1 MQKKLTYD
9 ITSLNV
15 RGIRE
20 QTKRRSIFSYL
31 KDQKSKFYF
40 LQETYSDLNDEN
52 IWRNEWGGE
61 IFFSHG
67 TRHSKGVCILI
78 HPSVRDKVEFIFT
91 DKLGRIVLITIV
103 INSLK
108 VSLCNIYAPNN
119 QSEQLDFLQELNN
132 CLIDKSELTTLIV
145 GGDWNCTLSKSDKRG
160 GKPWRATNYRNL
172 VLTTMDILDLIDIQR
187 VKHPKLRKYSYESK
201 ALKVKSRIDFFL
213 VAKHLE
219 QYVKKSE
226 IYSSVAPDHKAI
238 YISLSWSNPTPR
250 GPGLWKFNNSLLN
263 DEEYVNKIRETYAH
277 TCVYYSDSVNKRLF
291 WEMLKMEIRA
301 ATISFSK
308 DIAKSTY
315 RREMEIRRQLD
326 VLDDII
332 CNNFHFSEI
341 DLVLKEFDNLK
352 TELQSIYDKKGMAAI
367 FRSKCRW
374 IEMGERPTKYFF
386 NLEKRNYIKK
396 TITELRM
403 EDETTIKD
411 ETQILDAIENY
422 FNNLYMSTDGTTQDD
437 YDQYIQDLSLPRLS
451 DEERDNMEG
460 PLTYEECKK
469 VLETFQND
477 KSPGEDGFTVEFYK
491 FFFELLGHDLIA
503 SFNEAYEANELTI
516 SQRRGV
522 ITLIP
527 KEDGSLM
534 DLTNWRPITLLN
546 VDCKIATKA
555 IAKRVEASLPK
566 LINHDQTGF
575 IKGRYIGENIR
586 LIIDAMEY
594 TKAHNI
600 PGILVSLDFRKAF
613 DSLEWPFIMR
623 TLDTFN
629 FGKSIKKW
637 VSTFYTNIESAVLN
651 NGFLTKWFRPSRGV
665 RQGCPLSPYLFI
677 LSAEIMANKVRQE
690 PGFKG
695 IKILG
700 NELKL
705 SQYAD
710 DTNLF
715 CADLASVEKILEIVE
730 NFGNM
735 AGLKLNRRKTKAI
748 WLGRW
753 EKNKSNPLQLKW
765 LHSPVKIL
773 GIYVSYDE
781 NGNKQMNFNLKLQK
795 LQTNLDM
802 WRARDL
808 TLFGR
813 VLIIKSLG
821 LSQLVYSAS
830 NLTVPQEITPII
842 KTKLFNFLW
851 KNKRDKIKRAG
862 LYQER
867 EKGGISMT
875 DVETMIKALRLAWIP
890 RLLTPEIRNWKTI
903 PDYYLRKL
911 GGLNFL
917 LRCNYDVKYID
928 GLPLFYQNILTFF
941 NELKSLYS
949 CEGIQDMVLFNNKE
963 ILVGGKPVFIK
974 EWFDCNILFIQDL
987 LNSKG
992 QLLSFREFI
1001 NKYDCSTNFLQFYQV
1016 TSAIPKYL
1024 VTKARNTEPPQ
1035 NGLYTRNNFLFQLD
1049 ASTQIQLEKAKT
1061 RDFYCLLNRK
1071 THTVSQTGPMKWNSI
1086 IGLDEN
1092 AWKIIFTS
1100 PKNVCKEPK
1109 LKEFQFKLIH
1119 RIVVTKKE
1127 LHRYGIKADD
1137 ECLYC
1142 GEKDS
1147 IDHTFLNC
1155 QFVKIFVNNVIDW
1168 FNAANN
1174 SKFAPTIGEK
1184 LFGIISGPY
1193 EKEIVKKFNYTLLF
1207 MKYYIYTSKMHN
1219 QAIHLS
1225 VFVNKV
1231 LFKYRIENFDD

>member
-1 MQKKLTYD
+1 
-9 ITSLNV
+9 
-15 RGIRE
+15 
-20 QTKRRSIFSYL
+20 
-31 KDQKSKFYF
+31 
-40 LQETYSDLNDEN
+40 
-52 IWRNEWGGE
+52 
-61 IFFSHG
+61 
-67 TRHSKGVCILI
+67 
-78 HPSVRDKVEFIFT
+78 
-91 DKLGRIVLITIV
+91 
-103 INSLK
+103 
-108 VSLCNIYAPNN
+108 
-119 QSEQLDFLQELNN
+119 
-132 CLIDKSELTTLIV
+132 
-145 GGDWNCTLSKSDKRG
+145 
-160 GKPWRATNYRNL
+160 
-172 VLTTMDILDLIDIQR
+172 
-187 VKHPKLRKYSYESK
+187 
-201 ALKVKSRIDFFL
+201 
-213 VAKHLE
+213 
-219 QYVKKSE
+219 
-226 IYSSVAPDHKAI
+226 
-238 YISLSWSNPTPR
+238 
-250 GPGLWKFNNSLLN
+250 
-263 DEEYVNKIRETYAH
+263 
-277 TCVYYSDSVNKRLF
+277 
-291 WEMLKMEIRA
+291 
-301 ATISFSK
+301 
-308 DIAKSTY
+308 
-315 RREMEIRRQLD
+315 MEIRRQLD

-332 CNNFHFSEI
+332 CNNFYSSEI

-403 EDETTIKD
+403 EDETVIKK

-422 FNNLYMSTDGTTQDD
+422 FSNLYLSTDSTTQED
-437 YDQYIQDLSLPRLS
+437 YDEYIQDLSLPRLS

-460 PLTYEECKK
+460 VLTYEECKK

-491 FFFELLGHDLIA
+491 FFFDLLGHDLIA
-503 SFNEAYEANELTI
+503 SFNEAYEANELPI

-527 KEDGSLM
+527 KEDGSLL
-534 DLTNWRPITLLN
+534 DLSNWRPITLLN

-555 IAKRVEASLPK
+555 IAKRLEASLPK

-586 LIIDAMEY
+586 LIIDVMEY
-594 TKAHNI
+594 TKAHDI

-629 FGKSIKKW
+629 FGTSIKKW
-637 VSTFYTNIESAVLN
+637 VCTFYTNIESAALN

-690 PGFKG
+690 PGFNG

-700 NELKL
+700 KELKL

-765 LHSPVKIL
+765 LHNPVKIL

-842 KTKLFNFLW
+842 KTKLFKFLW

-862 LYQER
+862 LYQDR
-867 EKGGISMT
+867 GKGGICMT

-903 PDYYLRKL
+903 PDYYLRKF

-928 GLPLFYQNILTFF
+928 GLPLFYRNMLTFF
-941 NELKSLYS
+941 DELKNLYS
-949 CEGIQDMVLFNNKE
+949 YDGMQDIVLFNNKE

-974 EWFDCNILFIQDL
+974 EWFDRNILSIQDL
-987 LNSKG
+987 LNSNG
-992 QLLSFREFI
+992 QLLSFQEFI
-1001 NKYDCSTNFLQFYQV
+1001 NKYDCHTNFLQFYQV
-1016 TSAIPKYL
+1016 ISAIPKYL
-1024 VTKARNTEPPQ
+1024 VTKARNTEQ
-1035 NGLYTRNNFLFQLD
+1035 SENELYTRNNFLFPLD
-1049 ASTQIQLEKAKT
+1049 AHTQIQLEKAKT
-1061 RDFYCLLNRK
+1061 RDFYCLLIRK
-1071 THTVSQTGPMKWNSI
+1071 IHTVSQTGPMKWDSVTR
-1086 IGLDEN
+1086 LDDN
-1092 AWKIIFTS
+1092 AWEKIFTS
-1100 PKNVCKEPK
+1100 LKNICKETK

-1147 IDHTFLNC
+1147 IEHTFLNC
-1155 QFVKIFVNNVIDW
+1155 QFVKIFVNSVIDW

-1174 SKFAPTIGEK
+1174 SKFAPTIEEK
-1184 LFGIISGPY
+1184 LFGIISGSY
-1193 EKEIVKKFNYTLLF
+1193 EKEILKKFNYTILF

-1219 QAIHLS
+1219 QAIHLP
-1225 VFVNKV
+1225 VFVDKV
-1231 LFKYRIENFDD
+1231 LFKYRIEKFDC

>member
-1 MQKKLTYD
+1 M
-9 ITSLNV
+9 
-15 RGIRE
+15 
-20 QTKRRSIFSYL
+20 
-31 KDQKSKFYF
+31 
-40 LQETYSDLNDEN
+40 
-52 IWRNEWGGE
+52 
-61 IFFSHG
+61 
-67 TRHSKGVCILI
+67 
-78 HPSVRDKVEFIFT
+78 RDKVEFIFT

-403 EDETTIKD
+403 EDETAIKD

-460 PLTYEECKK
+460 LLTYEECKK

-503 SFNEAYEANELTI
+503 SFNEAYKANELTI

-534 DLTNWRPITLLN
+534 DLSNWRPITLLN

-651 NGFLTKWFRPSRGV
+651 NGFLTKWFRPSKGV

-705 SQYAD
+705 SQYAV

-851 KNKRDKIKRAG
+851 KNKRDKIKRAR

-941 NELKSLYS
+941 NELKNLYS

-1225 VFVNKV
+1225 AFVNKV

>member
-1 MQKKLTYD
+1 
-9 ITSLNV
+9 
-15 RGIRE
+15 
-20 QTKRRSIFSYL
+20 
-31 KDQKSKFYF
+31 
-40 LQETYSDLNDEN
+40 
-52 IWRNEWGGE
+52 
-61 IFFSHG
+61 
-67 TRHSKGVCILI
+67 
-78 HPSVRDKVEFIFT
+78 
-91 DKLGRIVLITIV
+91 
-103 INSLK
+103 
-108 VSLCNIYAPNN
+108 
-119 QSEQLDFLQELNN
+119 
-132 CLIDKSELTTLIV
+132 
-145 GGDWNCTLSKSDKRG
+145 
-160 GKPWRATNYRNL
+160 
-172 VLTTMDILDLIDIQR
+172 
-187 VKHPKLRKYSYESK
+187 
-201 ALKVKSRIDFFL
+201 
-213 VAKHLE
+213 
-219 QYVKKSE
+219 
-226 IYSSVAPDHKAI
+226 
-238 YISLSWSNPTPR
+238 
-250 GPGLWKFNNSLLN
+250 
-263 DEEYVNKIRETYAH
+263 
-277 TCVYYSDSVNKRLF
+277 
-291 WEMLKMEIRA
+291 
-301 ATISFSK
+301 
-308 DIAKSTY
+308 
-315 RREMEIRRQLD
+315 
-326 VLDDII
+326 
-332 CNNFHFSEI
+332 
-341 DLVLKEFDNLK
+341 
-352 TELQSIYDKKGMAAI
+352 
-367 FRSKCRW
+367 
-374 IEMGERPTKYFF
+374 MGERPTKYFF

-403 EDETTIKD
+403 EDETVIKN
-411 ETQILDAIENY
+411 ETQILHAIENY
-422 FNNLYMSTDGTTQDD
+422 FSNLYLSTDSTTQEH
-437 YDQYIQDLSLPRLS
+437 YDEYIQDLSLPRLS

-460 PLTYEECKK
+460 LLTYEECKK

-491 FFFELLGHDLIA
+491 FFFDLLGHDLIA

-527 KEDGSLM
+527 KEDGSLL
-534 DLTNWRPITLLN
+534 DLSNWRPITLLN

-555 IAKRVEASLPK
+555 IAKRLEASLPK

-575 IKGRYIGENIR
+575 IKDRDIGENIR
-586 LIIDAMEY
+586 LIIDVMEY
-594 TKAHNI
+594 TKAHDI

-629 FGKSIKKW
+629 FGTSIKKW
-637 VSTFYTNIESAVLN
+637 VCTFYTNIESAALN

-690 PGFKG
+690 PGFNG

-700 NELKL
+700 KELKL

-715 CADLASVEKILEIVE
+715 CADLASVEKFLEIVE

-781 NGNKQMNFNLKLQK
+781 NGNKQRNFNLKLQK

-813 VLIIKSLG
+813 VLIINSLG

-830 NLTVPQEITPII
+830 NLTVPQETTPII

-851 KNKRDKIKRAG
+851 KSKRDKIKRAG
-862 LYQER
+862 LYQDR
-867 EKGGISMT
+867 GKGGICMT
-875 DVETMIKALRLAWIP
+875 DGETMIKALRLAWIP

-903 PDYYLRKL
+903 PDYYLRKF

-928 GLPLFYQNILTFF
+928 GLPLFYRNMLTFF
-941 NELKSLYS
+941 DELKKSLLLYD
-949 CEGIQDMVLFNNKE
+949 GMQDMVLFNNKE

-974 EWFDCNILFIQDL
+974 EWFDRNILSIKDL
-987 LNSKG
+987 LISNG
-992 QLLSFREFI
+992 QLLSFQKFI
-1001 NKYDCSTNFLQFYQV
+1001 NKYDCNTNFLQFYQV
-1016 TSAIPKYL
+1016 ISAIPKYL
-1024 VTKARNTEPPQ
+1024 VIKARNTKPPE
-1035 NGLYTRNNFLFQLD
+1035 NKLYTRNNFLFPLD
-1049 ASTQIQLEKAKT
+1049 PYTQIQLEKAKT
-1061 RDFYCLLNRK
+1061 RDFYCLLIRK
-1071 THTVSQTGPMKWNSI
+1071 IHTVSQTGPMKWNSI
-1086 IGLDEN
+1086 TRLDEN
-1092 AWKIIFTS
+1092 AWEKNFTS
-1100 PKNVCKEPK
+1100 LKNICKETK

-1137 ECLYC
+1137 ECLCC

-1147 IDHTFLNC
+1147 IEHTFLNC
-1155 QFVKIFVNNVIDW
+1155 QFVKIFVNSVIDW

-1174 SKFAPTIGEK
+1174 SKFAPTIEEK

-1193 EKEIVKKFNYTLLF
+1193 EKEILKTFNCTILF

-1225 VFVNKV
+1225 VFVDKV
-1231 LFKYRIENFDD
+1231 RFNYRIEKFDVSYEKMFLTEAECLTGKYQVERNVNASDCGCQCKVR